1 MEKAKA
7 QAGWLGWV
15 ERERK
20 PERGVGLG
28 GAAQAWW
35 VRLG

>member
-20 PERGVGLG
+20 PERKS
-28 GAAQAWW
+28 AACALE
-35 VRLG
+35 VV